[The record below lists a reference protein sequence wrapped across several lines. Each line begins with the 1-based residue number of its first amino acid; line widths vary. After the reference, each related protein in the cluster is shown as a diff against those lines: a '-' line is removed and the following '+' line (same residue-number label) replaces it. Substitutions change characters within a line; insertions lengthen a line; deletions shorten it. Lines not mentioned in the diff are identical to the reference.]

1 MSRRLPFLLLSSWL
15 VAACASPPA
24 PPSLRPGQAI
34 AVLMPN
40 NRSGEPLLVAG
51 GSLLD
56 RDVFRAEPV
65 TVGDVLAAEVRFQLA
80 DRSVAVIP
88 QAVMAQAIDGQVPQ
102 SPQAAGEIV
111 ARGKLDALALYLEI
125 RRWEPDAPTQP
136 AFVIVGASAS
146 LVDPA
151 SGKVVWQLDRPAL
164 PIPTPGEVTLE
175 TAYET
180 AARKL
185 ASQMVTAIKP

>member
-1 MSRRLPFLLLSSWL
+1 
-15 VAACASPPA
+15 
-24 PPSLRPGQAI
+24 
-34 AVLMPN
+34 
-40 NRSGEPLLVAG
+40 
-51 GSLLD
+51 
-56 RDVFRAEPV
+56 V
-65 TVGDVLAAEVRFQLA
+65 TVGDVLAGEVRFQLA
-80 DRSVAVIP
+80 NRDVAVIP
-88 QAVMAQAIDGQVPQ
+88 QAEMAQAIDGQVPQ

-111 ARGKLDALALYLEI
+111 AHAKLDALALYVEI

-146 LVDPA
+146 LVEPA

-175 TAYET
+175 TAYAT

-185 ASQMVTAIKP
+185 ATEITSPFGK